1 MHADTAKPHTVAVLA
16 YDGVSLFEFSI
27 ACEVFGAQDD
37 NEIDVQWYD
46 LRICGPQP
54 SVRTDRG
61 LRIDVPHT
69 LSTAARA
76 DTLVVPPLRMSD
88 EIPYDVLALVRR
100 AHRRGA
106 RVVSLCTGAFVLA
119 AAGLLDGRRVT
130 THWAECA
137 DLARQYPGVRVDPD
151 VLYVDDG
158 DVLTGAGSAAS
169 LDLCLHIVDADHGA
183 AVAADLAR
191 ELVVPPHRD
200 GGQAQ
205 YIRTPMPDPHTDE
218 LFTGTLTWLQEHLDE
233 QVSVA
238 DLARRSAMSR
248 RTFARRFADSTG
260 TTPYRWLLRQR
271 VQLAQRMLES
281 TDESVDSIAVHTGF
295 VTSGNLRKHF
305 ARFLDTSPLAYRRTF
320 VARP

>member
-1 MHADTAKPHTVAVLA
+1 MLA
-16 YDGVSLFEFSI
+16 YDGVALFELSI

-37 NEIDVQWYD
+37 LEIDVPWYD
-46 LRICGPQP
+46 LRVCGPQP
-54 SVRTDRG
+54 SVCTDRG
-61 LRIDVPHT
+61 LRIDVPHR
-69 LSTAARA
+69 LAAAAHA
-76 DTLVVPPLRMSD
+76 DTVVVPPPPESGEYPEEL
-88 EIPYDVLALVRR
+88 LAVVRR
-100 AHRRGA
+100 AHDRGA

-119 AAGLLDGRRVT
+119 EAGLLDGRRAT
-130 THWAECA
+130 THWAECPA
-137 DLARQYPGVRVDPD
+137 LRQRYPGVQVDPD

-158 DVLTGAGSAAS
+158 DVLTSAGSAAS
-169 LDLCLHIVDADHGA
+169 LDLCLHIVDTDFGA

-205 YIRTPMPDPHTDE
+205 YIRSPMPDPHTDE

-233 QVSVA
+233 QVTVT

-295 VTSGNLRKHF
+295 VTAGNLRKHF
-305 ARFLDTSPLAYRRTF
+305 ARFLDTTPLAYRRTF